1 MNDAVLEAIENLQA
15 LKEESDVSKK
25 FKEKADKV
33 IAILQS
39 NKELNVEKAIME
51 LEEISNSDASTY
63 LRTQIWAVIS
73 ILESI
78 SKN

>member
-25 FKEKADKV
+25 FKAKADKV

>member
-1 MNDAVLEAIENLQA
+1 MNEAILEAIENLQA

-78 SKN
+78 SKD